1 MWDTINHFF
10 LGIFTKFQK
19 ATISFVMFV
28 CVSIHLS
35 ACDNLAPTADTF
47 MKIDV

>member
-10 LGIFTKFQK
+10 VGMFTKYQK
-19 ATISFVMFV
+19 ATISFVMFF
-28 CVSIHLS
+28 CVSIHPS
-35 ACDNLAPTADTF
+35 VCNNSAPTSDIF